1 MTSVFF
7 TIQGNSYKIKKS
19 GVISTVSKVYV
30 FTSCM
35 TPIKV
40 EVSFVFNDLR
50 WNSVVR
56 SVDIG
61 GILEHHCLNCL
72 VLMCVNFVKLIE

>member
-1 MTSVFF
+1 MTSGVFF
-7 TIQGNSYKIKKS
+7 TIQGNSYKIEKS
-19 GVISTVSKVYV
+19 VVISTVSKVYV

-50 WNSVVR
+50 WNLVVR
-56 SVDIG
+56 FVDIG
-61 GILEHHCLNCL
+61 GIVEHHCQNILS
-72 VLMCVNFVKLIE
+72 